1 MFRARIKIFYIEKDE
16 TEMIDVI
23 IMAHDYSEAMKKI
36 IEGYQDSYIE
46 IIEITD
52 FREIATDDII
62 EIDSKI
68 IDSIENSIEN
78 W

>member
-1 MFRARIKIFYIEKDE
+1 MKLFYIEKDE
-16 TEMIDVI
+16 TETIDI
-23 IMAHDYSEAMKKI
+23 IIIAHDYPEAMGKI
-36 IEGYQDSYIE
+36 IETYQDSYIE

-52 FREIATDDII
+52 FREITIDDVI

-68 IDSIENSIEN
+68 IDNVENNIEN